1 VGHGFL
7 VLVFYTIA
15 NLSFEVKMNL
25 KTSFKYSIIVG
36 LVVFSSIA
44 RPDMVGKM
52 GLARMAPLHSHK
64 VADVISHFS
73 GKDQNQDV
81 RDLAVLA
88 KDVFEV
94 EEIQVSASDVKF
106 IADWNV
112 LEAIKMKMASQ
123 DMWKKKLT
131 PEKLKILNDK
141 KNLLSKNFTPTSVEW
156 AWILFQEGDHPEAKK
171 ILRVNFEN
179 EYNAVMK
186 LTIAHFGFGRGPLS
200 GLEEAYKGLENLA
213 DEKEKASLKEKMKKA
228 KVYVSN
234 LPNANIMT

>member
-1 VGHGFL
+1 
-7 VLVFYTIA
+7 
-15 NLSFEVKMNL
+15 MNL
-25 KTSFKYSIIVG
+25 KTSFKYSMIVG
-36 LVVFSSIA
+36 LVVLSSFA
-44 RPDMVGKM
+44 RPDMVGNM
-52 GLARMAPLHSHK
+52 ALARMAQLHPHK
-64 VADVISHFS
+64 IADVISHFS

-81 RDLAVLA
+81 RDLSIIA

-94 EEIQVSASDVKF
+94 EEINISAIEVKF

-112 LEAIKMKMASQ
+112 LEAIKTKMTSQ
-123 DMWKKKLT
+123 DLWKKKIIS
-131 PEKLKILNDK
+131 EKLKILSDK
-141 KNLLSKNFTPTSVEW
+141 KNLLSKSFKPTSVEW
-156 AWILFQEGDHPEAKK
+156 AWILFQQGDHPEAKK
-171 ILRVNFEN
+171 ILLASFES

-200 GLEEAYKGLENLA
+200 GLEEAYKGLENLS